1 MKVSTSIRVQAAG
14 VLVNVAGL
22 AGNAA
27 QSASAQGELSRVVL
41 PLLLEQMA
49 YDPST
54 LRQAC
59 VALSSVKLARGE
71 GEMDVDGDGEGHSA
85 NGIGEKSGTNNQETP
100 EATEGVAGAQVAAA
114 VAASTPMQV
123 EPSGTVNSE
132 EVMRAGKASDG
143 GGPPEGGAEQEVAN
157 QPDMDAE
164 VRWEWKLGVAEPL
177 KLTAEV
183 MTNLCSLAAAAE
195 GDEEEEQ
202 EWGSDDED
210 TMEQQAAA
218 TVGGDGVAQ
227 RQHDATGS
235 TPTVLLDAMADRG
248 ALQRVLGALKALLSP
263 TPREVKRG
271 TTMTQVDDMETES
284 MPAPPARKAAGDGHL
299 PLPSGTAGDLAD
311 LRATVALCAAN
322 LVQNLPLKALGAN
335 PYDLWVDLCS
345 MCEAAAE
352 RAPSCV
358 ETLTG
363 VMWGVVRR
371 AGPAIASGIGPA
383 TSSTGSSGTTIDA
396 TIDPLPLL
404 LRLCDPGKTR
414 AFEARVNAVGMLGT
428 LGSAI
433 SGLMGKQGGMGLGRA
448 LVQAMEDPHVLVQA
462 EALNALMDLYGD
474 DDRDVAFRASG
485 APGALAV
492 GVPAFRKKVKQEG
505 KALGRDALCH
515 LKETALNAARFVKYK
530 AVNGG
535 GDTVR

>member
-1 MKVSTSIRVQAAG
+1 MTISTSIRVQAAG

-41 PLLLEQMA
+41 PLLLEQMT

-54 LRQAC
+54 LLQAC
-59 VALSSVKLARGE
+59 VALSSVKLDRGE
-71 GEMDVDGDGEGHSA
+71 GDMDVDGDGEGHSA
-85 NGIGEKSGTNNQETP
+85 DGIGEKSSTNIQETS
-100 EATEGVAGAQVAAA
+100 EATEVNAGAQVASA
-114 VAASTPMQV
+114 VAASSLMQV
-123 EPSGTVNSE
+123 EPSGAVNSE
-132 EVMRAGKASDG
+132 GVARAGDASDG
-143 GGPPEGGAEQEVAN
+143 GGPPEGGGAN

-164 VRWEWKLGVAEPL
+164 IRWGWKLRVAEPL

-195 GDEEEEQ
+195 EDEEEEQ

-210 TMEQQAAA
+210 TMEKQAV
-218 TVGGDGVAQ
+218 TTIDGDGDAH

-235 TPTVLLDAMADRG
+235 TPTVLLDAMADGG
-248 ALQRVLGALKALLSP
+248 ALQRVLGALKAILSP
-263 TPREVKRG
+263 TPRDLKREA
-271 TTMTQVDDMETES
+271 MMNQADDMETES
-284 MPAPPARKAAGDGHL
+284 MPAPPARKVAGDGHL

-322 LVQNLPLKALGAN
+322 LVQNLPLKALGAD
-335 PYDLWVDLCS
+335 PYALWVDLCS

-371 AGPAIASGIGPA
+371 AGPAIASSIGLA
-383 TSSTGSSGTTIDA
+383 TSSTGTTVDA
-396 TIDPLPLL
+396 AIDPLPLL
-404 LRLCDPGKTR
+404 LRLCDPEKTR
-414 AFEARVNAVGMLGT
+414 AFESRVNAVGMLGT
-428 LGSAI
+428 LGSSI
-433 SGLMGKQGGMGLGRA
+433 SGLMGKQGGLGIGRA
-448 LVQAMEDPHVLVQA
+448 LVRMVEDPHVLVQA

-474 DDRDVAFRASG
+474 DNRDAAFRASG
-485 APGALAV
+485 APSALAM

-515 LKETALNAARFVKYK
+515 LKETALNAVRFVKYK
-530 AVNGG
+530 KVNGG
-535 GDTVR
+535 GATVR